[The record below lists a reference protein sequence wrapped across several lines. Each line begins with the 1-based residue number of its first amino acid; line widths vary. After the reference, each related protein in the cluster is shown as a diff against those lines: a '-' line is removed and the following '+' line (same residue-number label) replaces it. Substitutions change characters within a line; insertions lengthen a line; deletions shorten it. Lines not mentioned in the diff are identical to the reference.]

1 MHHMKALIIAMVFMG
16 VISLSGTISKGN
28 ADMQTAAVILSGLV
42 FIWYTAKVICYAC
55 KNRDKP
61 TSQ

>member
-1 MHHMKALIIAMVFMG
+1 MHNVKIIIIAMVFMA

-28 ADMQTAAVILSGLV
+28 ADAQTAVVILSGLAL
-42 FIWYTAKVICYAC
+42 IWYVTKVIYCAC